1 MNDDPGSE
9 PPDERPEPR
18 DERPEPRISNTFT
31 DGTAENVF
39 QGGDVEGDLYIGTR
53 LTRPPSPEDEL
64 DDAARRLAGEVETLW
79 LRRSVARPAPIPVHW
94 SSTRRPV
101 QASPEALL
109 RGRVPGRP
117 VRFELEGDVTGTAA
131 TFRRLP
137 TRQLV
142 VLGGAGSGKTVMA
155 VLLLLDLLKEPE
167 PGEPVPV
174 LLSLASWR
182 PGTSLHRWM
191 AERLIEDHP
200 WLGEETGPDGR
211 TMALRLIDRGRVLPI
226 LDGLDEI
233 SPGLHASA
241 IKAIDGAIGD
251 GEPVVVTCR
260 DKEYE
265 DAVAEGHLTRA
276 VVVEIKPIEATM
288 ALDFLRSARVAGDRR
303 WDPVFENLQ
312 EHPEGPVASA
322 LSTPL
327 MLSLAAAVYAARSS
341 DPAELLD
348 TGRFGDPAA
357 VEEHLLDS
365 FVPSVYAEHHARP
378 YGAAKAERWLAFL
391 ARRMARQ
398 GTRDLMWWRIK
409 SPAVGL
415 VVGLIFATGSWWVFD
430 LLLGARGAFAA
441 LLVGAVAGL
450 ACFADPPR
458 WPEVPADDRK
468 AADPRSALRR
478 SRAVAAGWATV
489 AGIAVGVTLG
499 LWFGVGL
506 GATPENTGKYA
517 AALALMCGLGT
528 LFSTAWGS
536 FQITRF
542 WLAATGRLPLW
553 PMEFL
558 SDARERGVLRQAG
571 LVHQFRHARLQ
582 DRLGGVTVTPRAE
595 KAEKAEKGT
604 GETSP
609 GFLRFLVTP
618 LIRLAIS
625 VAGFVLMT
633 AMLTTSWPVTPS
645 YVSGDRPG
653 YRSESCGVPQCT
665 ATVTTLTW
673 RVPARRDVSTRLRVP
688 PSNVRV
694 PFDGLSGLFYLNGCS
709 AATVRIEAVA
719 DGVPLPPLRL
729 HGLRGRHVP
738 KARIDPDHVRVGTL
752 SVTMRRLDSKPCTAV
767 VDWQSPGI
775 THAQLFDIK
784 RRLS

>member
-9 PPDERPEPR
+9 PPG
-18 DERPEPRISNTFT
+18 ERPEPRISNTFT

-39 QGGDVEGDLYIGTR
+39 QGGDVKGDLYIGT
-53 LTRPPSPEDEL
+53 TVTPPSSPDDEL
-64 DDAARRLAGEVETLW
+64 DRAARTLAGEVKSLW
-79 LRRSVARPAPIPVHW
+79 QRRSVAGPAPIPVHW

-117 VRFELEGDVTGTAA
+117 VRLELDGDVTGTAA

-155 VLLLLDLLKEPE
+155 VLLLLELLKKPR

-200 WLGEETGPDGR
+200 WLGGEPGPDGR

-260 DKEYE
+260 GKEYE

-276 VVVEIKPIEATM
+276 VVVEVKPIEAPM
-288 ALDFLRSARVAGDRR
+288 ALGFLRSARAAGDRR
-303 WDPVFENLQ
+303 WDPVFEHLR

-348 TGRFGDPAA
+348 TGRFGDRAA

-409 SPAVGL
+409 SPVVGL
-415 VVGLIFATGSWWVFD
+415 VVGLIFAAVSWWIFD
-430 LLLGARGAFAA
+430 LLVGPRGVAAA
-441 LLVGAVAGL
+441 LLVGTVAGV
-450 ACFADPPR
+450 ACFADLPR

-478 SRAVAAGWATV
+478 SRAVAAVWATL
-489 AGIAVGVTLG
+489 AGVAVGVMLG

-506 GATPENTGKYA
+506 GATPGNTGKYA
-517 AALALMCGLGT
+517 AAFALMCGFAILC
-528 LFSTAWGS
+528 STAWGA
-536 FQITRF
+536 FQVTRIWF
-542 WLAATGRLPLW
+542 AATGRLPLR

-582 DRLGGVTVTPRAE
+582 DRLGGGTVTPRAT
-595 KAEKAEKGT
+595 KAEKRT
-604 GETSP
+604 GEP
-609 GFLRFLVTP
+609 LPAFPRFLVTP
-618 LIRLAIS
+618 LLRLAIS
-625 VAGFVLMT
+625 VTGFVVMT
-633 AMLTTSWPVTPS
+633 TVLTTSWPAEPV
-645 YVSGDRPG
+645 YASGNRPTAWAAPAP
-653 YRSESCGVPQCT
+653 CNVPDCT
-665 ATVTTLTW
+665 ATVSMLTW
-673 RVPARRDVSTRLRVP
+673 RVPARRDVSTRFRVP
-688 PSNVRV
+688 PSGVRV
-694 PFDGLSGLFYLNGCS
+694 PFHGLDGLFLIKGCP
-709 AATVRIEAVA
+709 AATVQVEAVA
-719 DGVPLPPLRL
+719 DGASLPPLRL
-729 HGLRGRHVP
+729 HGSRGRQVP
-738 KARIDPDHVRVGTL
+738 KARIDPDHVRVDTL
-752 SVTMRRLDSKPCTAV
+752 SLTLRRLDSQPCTAEV
-767 VDWQSPGI
+767 NWQAPGV

-784 RRLS
+784 RRLG